1 MKKTIKKGELA
12 GLTEITEAMMERKAE
27 DAIADMGIPTYTVP
41 VVTTKPIQ
49 QNCKAGDID
58 ACQNASWCGQCV
70 DASRKDTNPAKKI
83 VTGFQDI
90 LDVPRYVEM
99 AGLN

>member
-1 MKKTIKKGELA
+1 MRKIKKGELA
-12 GLTEITEAMMERKAE
+12 GLTEVTEAMMERKAE

-70 DASRKDTNPAKKI
+70 DARRAETAPVEKTIIGSQDLLDIPAYLAQAKI
-83 VTGFQDI
+83 
-90 LDVPRYVEM
+90 M
-99 AGLN
+99 N